1 MKLTA
6 SRLKKL
12 IREELSKMAPGPNML
27 DSDNEMINKMGKALK
42 MADMPLSPEEL
53 SKASGVPVDDI
64 ETIVGDNPQMFRMD
78 HDNNMVTLE
87 S

>member
-53 SKASGVPVDDI
+53 SKASGVSENDI
-64 ETIVGDNPQMFRMD
+64 VTIVGDNPQIFRMD
-78 HDNNMVTLE
+78 NNMISLE